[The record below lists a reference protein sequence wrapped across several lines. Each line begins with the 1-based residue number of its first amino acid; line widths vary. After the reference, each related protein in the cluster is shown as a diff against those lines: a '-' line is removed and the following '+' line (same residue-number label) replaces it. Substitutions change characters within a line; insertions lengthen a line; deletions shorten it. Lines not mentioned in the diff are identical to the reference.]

1 MDNLFEKANKYY
13 ETNPKEALIL
23 YSQAIEEYPEDIRG
37 YVGLARCFC
46 SLNQL
51 DEAIEKAEEALE
63 RNAYSV
69 EAYHVL
75 TAVSIIRKEKKK
87 SFLYAEKAYSIDPH
101 SYPSLA
107 NLGIVKD
114 DAGNYKK
121 SAELFEKAL
130 KLQPENSSLR
140 YKLIINYLQLRKWD
154 EAKLELRTL
163 QKTVSSIASIESI
176 AILRLRIASSLK
188 IKYYT
193 FMSIIKTIIF
203 LGRTCIIFGA
213 LLFQNLF
220 LIIVSELLLLYLIIL
235 TIKFKNTG
243 KIAYIILFSLTMLLI
258 LAVAI
263 SD

>member
-1 MDNLFEKANKYY
+1 MDNLFENANKYY
-13 ETNPKEALIL
+13 ETNPKKALTL
-23 YSQAIEEYPEDIRG
+23 YSKAIEEYPEDVRG

-51 DEAIEKAEEALE
+51 DEAIEKAEEEALE

-87 SFLYAEKAYSIDPH
+87 SFLYAEKAYSIDPQ
-101 SYPSLA
+101 SYPSLV
-107 NLGIVKD
+107 NWGIVND
-114 DAGNYKK
+114 DAGGNYKK
-121 SAELFEKAL
+121 SVELFEKGL

-163 QKTVSSIASIESI
+163 QKTVSSFSI
-176 AILRLRIASSLK
+176 LCLRIASSLR
-188 IKYYT
+188 IKYHT
-193 FMSIIKTIIF
+193 LMSIIKTIIF
-203 LGRTCIIFGA
+203 LGITCIIFGA

-220 LIIVSELLLLYLIIL
+220 LIIVSELLLLCFIIL
-235 TIKFKNTG
+235 TIKFKNKD
-243 KIAYIILFSLTMLLI
+243 KIFYVILYGLLMLLI
-258 LAVAI
+258 LAVAT